1 MYSPVTLT
9 KKYIQ
14 YYWQANNSRGH
25 GMHSPFVFNFI
36 TKVLNDTTEYS
47 DYKKVEALR
56 QQLLQNNTVIEVQ
69 DFGAGSVT
77 TKSNQRKISAIAK
90 HAAKP
95 KKFGQLL
102 YRMVQQYKPN
112 TILELGTSLGITS
125 SYLAWGNP
133 QAKLITLEGAP
144 SIANTAQQNFTQLQL
159 QNIQQVVGPFEGTLD
174 KTLAQNPTI
183 DFAFLDGNHRYEP
196 TVNYFNQLLPHI
208 HNDTILIFDDIH
220 WSLEME
226 QAWQEI
232 MAHESVQCSI
242 DLFFIGIV
250 LFRKEFKEKQHFA
263 IRF

>member
-36 TKVLNDTTEYS
+36 TKVLNDTTAYN
-47 DYKKVEALR
+47 DYKKVEVIR
-56 QQLLQNNTVIEVQ
+56 RQLLHNHAVIEVQ

-77 TKSNQRKISAIAK
+77 TKSNQRKISAIAR

-102 YRMVQQYKPN
+102 YRMVKYYQPA

-125 SYLAWGNP
+125 SYLASGNP
-133 QAKLITLEGAP
+133 QGKLVTLEGAP
-144 SIANTAQQNFTQLQL
+144 SITTAAQQNFVQLQL
-159 QNIQQVVGPFEGTLD
+159 QNIQQVVGPFEETLH
-174 KTLAQNPTI
+174 KTLVENPTI
-183 DFAFLDGNHRYEP
+183 DFAFLDGNHRYQP
-196 TVNYFNQLLPHI
+196 TVDYFNQLLPHI
-208 HNDTILIFDDIH
+208 HNDTILVFDDIH

-226 QAWQEI
+226 QAWKEI
-232 MAHESVQCSI
+232 ISHKAVQCSI

-250 LFRKEFKEKQHFA
+250 LFRKEFKEKQDFA